1 MHSKIAA
8 YDQAL
13 QLRCGHGVHE
23 YLKLAAVRP
32 ETDESFG
39 KRTDRWRQNYSP
51 EGVARLTAKMQGEH
65 RTQRKAQTA
74 LTALGALSGSFV
86 GAGAAAEKLGPR
98 ATVPGALLGALAVGA
113 AARWVGKPHKVPNLT
128 TLPAPERRHEYVDED
143 DPWNDPWHEYHHDND
158 LKEIG
163 IADTHRPWAA
173 LNEPERRAYWDSA
186 TAPGNHL
193 PTFHSKGGT

>member
-13 QLRCGHGVHE
+13 QLRCGHGV
-23 YLKLAAVRP
+23 
-32 ETDESFG
+32 
-39 KRTDRWRQNYSP
+39 
-51 EGVARLTAKMQGEH
+51 
-65 RTQRKAQTA
+65 
-74 LTALGALSGSFV
+74 
-86 GAGAAAEKLGPR
+86 
-98 ATVPGALLGALAVGA
+98 
-113 AARWVGKPHKVPNLT
+113 
-128 TLPAPERRHEYVDED
+128 
-143 DPWNDPWHEYHHDND
+143 HEYHHDND

-186 TAPGNHL
+186 TTPGNHL